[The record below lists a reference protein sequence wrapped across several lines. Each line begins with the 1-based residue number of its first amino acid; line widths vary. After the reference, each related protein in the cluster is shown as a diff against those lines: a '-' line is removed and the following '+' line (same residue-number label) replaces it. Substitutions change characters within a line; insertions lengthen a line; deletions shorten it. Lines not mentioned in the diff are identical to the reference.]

1 MLGSE
6 SPPSPV
12 PPIATACEICGNNM
26 RLAYVDPTGTNTV
39 YAYRCDDGHHHEI
52 LRADKRAASVIGL
65 ANVKPGV
72 GPVPPRSALTSDL
85 PLSSVTQR
93 DWPSIYLAR
102 VLRPVV
108 GRAR

>member
-1 MLGSE
+1 MSIR
-6 SPPSPV
+6 PARTPF
-12 PPIATACEICGNNM
+12 
-26 RLAYVDPTGTNTV
+26 
-39 YAYRCDDGHHHEI
+39 RCDDGHHHEI

>member
-12 PPIATACEICGNNM
+12 PIATACEICGNNM

-52 LRADKRAASVIGL
+52 QRADKTAAPVVGL
-65 ANVKPGV
+65 KIVKRGV
-72 GPVPPRSALTSDL
+72 APVPPRSALTSDL
-85 PLSSVTQR
+85 LPSSVTQR

-102 VLRPVV
+102 VLRPIV
-108 GRAR
+108 GRGR

>member
-12 PPIATACEICGNNM
+12 PPTSTACGICGNNM

-52 LRADKRAASVIGL
+52 QRADKTAASVVGL
-65 ANVKPGV
+65 KIVKRGV
-72 GPVPPRSALTSDL
+72 AQVPPRSALTSDL

-93 DWPSIYLAR
+93 GWPSIYLAR
-102 VLRPVV
+102 VLRPIV
-108 GRAR
+108 GRGR